1 MPAKKK
7 VEAVEATAEARPF
20 RKAREGIVVS
30 TKMEKTVV
38 VLIEDRRQH
47 PLYRRTLRRTQRW
60 QCHNDDN
67 AARLGDLVRIEES
80 SPISKHKHWRVIE
93 ILERGD
99 VAELQPTE
107 IGVPVVEHAEQEEA
121 S

>member
-1 MPAKKK
+1 MRAN
-7 VEAVEATAEARPF
+7 
-20 RKAREGIVVS
+20 RKTRVGRVVS
-30 TKMEKTVV
+30 AKMEKTVV

-60 QCHNDDN
+60 QCHNEEN

-80 SPISKHKHWRVIE
+80 SPISKHKHWRVID

-107 IGVPVVEHAEQEEA
+107 IGVPVVVPAGPEET